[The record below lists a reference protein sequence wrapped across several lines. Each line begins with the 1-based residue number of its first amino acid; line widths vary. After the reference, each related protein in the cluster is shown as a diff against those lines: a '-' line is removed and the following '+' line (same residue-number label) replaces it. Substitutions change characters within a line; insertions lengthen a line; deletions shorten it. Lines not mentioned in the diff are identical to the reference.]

1 MKNIYSIMIRMI
13 WGGMLGIASFAFV
26 PSVSFGG
33 WVGETMCACP
43 GLAKPLGNNASCEDA
58 CYGTR
63 SSSGSGN
70 ATPSYD
76 YGAAQR
82 ARDAEAER
90 QRQAEAERVERE
102 RQAEIKRQKD
112 AKFIRDRDAA
122 ANTLKGSSSPA
133 INQLKGLSGTDSFG
147 LKGSGLDTGSAGLKE
162 LRGSHAAPNTDT
174 SVVDSRNVPTGLP
187 KAIEESIPGTPAGD
201 RVRKGFQA
209 IYEHDWKVALAW
221 FQDAQNHEPGS
232 PGLRRLVD
240 LAQYTLQRQS
250 ELVEKPTVAV
260 MTTKEKTDK
269 ALKTGVNEE
278 LDRSLN
284 DYYKK
289 HPPKFMKFIKPGK
302 HIQSDTEWMN
312 EKEPAWKKFFRLF
325 TPAFKVRNDGAVTYI
340 GIRG

>member
-1 MKNIYSIMIRMI
+1 MNHTYNIKKRMI
-13 WGGMLGIASFAFV
+13 ILAVLGIAGFVFA

-58 CYGTR
+58 CYGIR
-63 SSSGSGN
+63 SSPGGGN

-82 ARDAEAER
+82 AREAEAER

-102 RQAEIKRQKD
+102 RLAEEKRQKD

-122 ANTLKGSSSPA
+122 ANTLKGTASPA
-133 INQLKGLSGTDSFG
+133 MNQLKGLSGTDSFG
-147 LKGSGLDTGSAGLKE
+147 LKGSGFDTGSTGLKE

-174 SVVDSRNVPTGLP
+174 SVVDARNVPTGLP
-187 KAIEESIPGTPAGD
+187 KSIEESIPVTPAGD

-209 IYEHDWKVALAW
+209 IAEHDWKVALAW
-221 FQDAQNHEPGS
+221 FQDALNHEPGS
-232 PGLRRLVD
+232 PGIRRLVD

-250 ELVEKPTVAV
+250 EHIEKPTVAA
-260 MTTKEKTDK
+260 MTVTKAKTDK
-269 ALKTGVNEE
+269 AIKAGVSEE

-289 HPPKFMKFIKPGK
+289 YPPKFLKPSK
-302 HIQSDTEWMN
+302 DIQSDTEWLN

-325 TPAFKVRNDGAVTYI
+325 TPAFRVKKDGAVTYI